1 MLLIF
6 KKVQRDKSQTSYEI
20 FFLKVNMTD
29 SFEYLRPY
37 VICMQIDSQAYK
49 QDIIVHTSRKVIAK
63 YNTANIN
70 ASMVNLPKLAL
81 LFTFS

>member
-6 KKVQRDKSQTSYEI
+6 KQVQRDKSQTSYEI

>member
-1 MLLIF
+1 MFLIY

>member
-6 KKVQRDKSQTSYEI
+6 KQVQRDKSQTSYEI

-49 QDIIVHTSRKVIAK
+49 QDIIVHTYRKVIAK

>member
-49 QDIIVHTSRKVIAK
+49 QDIIDHTYRKVITK